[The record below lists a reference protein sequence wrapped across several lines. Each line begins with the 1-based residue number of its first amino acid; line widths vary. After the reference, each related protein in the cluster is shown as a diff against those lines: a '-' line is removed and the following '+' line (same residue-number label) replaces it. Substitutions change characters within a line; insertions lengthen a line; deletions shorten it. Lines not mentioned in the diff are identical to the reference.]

1 MRAAGANPVLWC
13 SDSPRHRAHGQVP
26 HPRVRVPRAGPQAV
40 HGRLRRHPGHEQCQA
55 FPLPGKQNILSTLWI
70 ESTQLVFFTDSSEPT
85 MKRSTCHGYYVLRTS
100 ELGIFVFYGQRRK
113 ACAYCFVIS
122 LLFEYLRASKYF
134 ITEHYILIKKLFFP
148 ITARAHTGSSG
159 HL

>member
-1 MRAAGANPVLWC
+1 
-13 SDSPRHRAHGQVP
+13 
-26 HPRVRVPRAGPQAV
+26 
-40 HGRLRRHPGHEQCQA
+40 
-55 FPLPGKQNILSTLWI
+55 
-70 ESTQLVFFTDSSEPT
+70 

-134 ITEHYILIKKLFFP
+134 ITEHYILTKKKTIFP
-148 ITARAHTGSSG
+148 HYCDCPHWQQWSPLDWAEADHNTVLQSG
-159 HL
+159 